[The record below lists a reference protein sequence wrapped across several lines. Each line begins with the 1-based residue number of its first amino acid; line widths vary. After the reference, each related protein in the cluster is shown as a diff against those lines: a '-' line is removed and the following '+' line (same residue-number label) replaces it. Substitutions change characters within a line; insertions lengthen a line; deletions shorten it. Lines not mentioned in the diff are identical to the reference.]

1 MITILYVADIVK
13 KTRNLYFCD
22 MNLVKL
28 GKNISAK
35 RRLLGLKQEDV
46 AFGVDISITS
56 YAKIERGETNIPFMR
71 LVQIA
76 DYLKV
81 EVAELVR
88 EDGQGYYLENLASD
102 IRQMKEEL
110 HVVYKKIIDVSLL

>member
-1 MITILYVADIVK
+1 MD
-13 KTRNLYFCD
+13 
-22 MNLVKL
+22 LVKL

-46 AFGVDISITS
+46 AFDIDISITS

-76 DYLKV
+76 DYLKI
-81 EVAELVR
+81 EVAELVK
-88 EDGQGYYLENLASD
+88 EDHAYGLENLASD
-102 IRQMKEEL
+102 IRQIKEDI
-110 HVVYKKIIDVSLL
+110 HAINKKVKET

>member
-1 MITILYVADIVK
+1 MD
-13 KTRNLYFCD
+13 
-22 MNLVKL
+22 LVKL

-35 RRLLGLKQEDV
+35 RRMLGLKQEDV
-46 AFGVDISITS
+46 AFDIDISITS

-71 LVQIA
+71 LLQIA

-88 EDGQGYYLENLASD
+88 EDGNACCFENLASD
-102 IRQMKEEL
+102 IRQIKSDIQRIKEEL
-110 HVVYKKIIDVSLL
+110 HLVK

>member
-1 MITILYVADIVK
+1 
-13 KTRNLYFCD
+13 

-46 AFGVDISITS
+46 AFDIDISITS

-81 EVAELVR
+81 DVAELVI
-88 EDGQGYYLENLASD
+88 EDSQAYCLENLASD

-110 HVVYKKIIDVSLL
+110 HVIYKKIIDVE

>member
-1 MITILYVADIVK
+1 
-13 KTRNLYFCD
+13 

-46 AFGVDISITS
+46 AFDIDISITS

-88 EDGQGYYLENLASD
+88 ESNNACCFENLASD
-102 IRQMKEEL
+102 IRQIKFDIQQIKEDL
-110 HVVYKKIIDVSLL
+110 HLIKG

>member
-1 MITILYVADIVK
+1 
-13 KTRNLYFCD
+13 

>member
-1 MITILYVADIVK
+1 MDLI
-13 KTRNLYFCD
+13 
-22 MNLVKL
+22 KL

-35 RRLLGLKQEDV
+35 RRSLRLKQEDV
-46 AFGVDISITS
+46 AFDIDISITS

-76 DYLKV
+76 DYFKV
-81 EVAELVR
+81 EVSELVK
-88 EDGQGYYLENLASD
+88 EDNNLYCFENLASD

-110 HVVYKKIIDVSLL
+110 HVVYKKIKET

>member
-1 MITILYVADIVK
+1 MD
-13 KTRNLYFCD
+13 
-22 MNLVKL
+22 LVKL

-46 AFGVDISITS
+46 AFDIDISITS

-76 DYLKV
+76 DYLKI
-81 EVAELVR
+81 EVAELVG
-88 EDGQGYYLENLASD
+88 ENNNAYCFENLASD
-102 IRQMKEEL
+102 IRQIKFDIQQIKEAL
-110 HVVYKKIIDVSLL
+110 HLIKG

>member
-1 MITILYVADIVK
+1 MD
-13 KTRNLYFCD
+13 
-22 MNLVKL
+22 LVKL

-46 AFGVDISITS
+46 AFDIDISVTS

-81 EVAELVR
+81 EVSELVK
-88 EDGQGYYLENLASD
+88 EDSLAYCLESLASD
-102 IRQMKEEL
+102 VRKIKEEL
-110 HVVYKKIIDVSLL
+110 HVVYRKVIDAE

>member
-1 MITILYVADIVK
+1 MD
-13 KTRNLYFCD
+13 
-22 MNLVKL
+22 LVKL

-46 AFGVDISITS
+46 AFDINISITS

-81 EVAELVR
+81 EVAELVS
-88 EDGQGYYLENLASD
+88 EDNRAYSLENMACD
-102 IRQMKEEL
+102 IRQIKEEL
-110 HVVYKKIIDVSLL
+110 HVLYKNIREA

>member
-1 MITILYVADIVK
+1 MD
-13 KTRNLYFCD
+13 
-22 MNLVKL
+22 LVKL

-46 AFGVDISITS
+46 AFDIDISVTS

-81 EVAELVR
+81 EVSELVR
-88 EDGQGYYLENLASD
+88 EDGSAYGLENLSAD
-102 IRQMKEEL
+102 IHQMKEEL
-110 HVVYKKIIDVSLL
+110 HVVYKKILNM